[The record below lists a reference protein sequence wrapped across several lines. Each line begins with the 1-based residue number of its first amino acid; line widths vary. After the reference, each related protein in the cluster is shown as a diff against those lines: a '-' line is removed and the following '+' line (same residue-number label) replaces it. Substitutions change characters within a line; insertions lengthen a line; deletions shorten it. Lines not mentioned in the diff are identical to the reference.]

1 MSGLR
6 VSLIAAV
13 AKNGVIGD
21 GTGMPWRLSTDMQR
35 FKRLTMGRPVVVGRK
50 TFEGFG
56 RALQGRTNIVVSRH
70 PQMWPQG
77 VIAARDLP
85 AALEI
90 AKTEA
95 ERSGGD
101 EVMILGGGEIYA
113 ETIGLADRL
122 YVTHVDAAPAGRTR
136 FPPIDPEVWR
146 AVSREA
152 VPPGPKDSAATTFVV
167 YERAGR

>member
-1 MSGLR
+1 VSALR

-56 RALQGRTNIVVSRH
+56 KPLQGRTNIVVSRH
-70 PQMWPQG
+70 PHMWAPG
-77 VIAARDLP
+77 VVAARDVA
-85 AALEI
+85 AALDI
-90 AKTEA
+90 ARADA

-101 EVMILGGGEIYA
+101 EVMVIGGGEFYD
-113 ETIGLADRL
+113 ETMGLADRL
-122 YVTHVDAAPAGRTR
+122 SVSQVDAAPAGRTR
-136 FPPIDPEVWR
+136 FPPIDPRVWR
-146 AVSREA
+146 EVSSEA
-152 VPPGPKDSAATTFVV
+152 VPAGPKDSAASTFAV